1 MGKDVSGVDLRVLE
15 AFLYEEA
22 DYLDSGNLDAW
33 ISLYT
38 EDATYWM
45 PVSEEQQDP
54 LGEISILYEN
64 RTLMQ
69 IRALNFNHRLAP
81 SFETPVKTSHIIGNV
96 RLLECDSL
104 ADITVR
110 SNFHLVMFF
119 QGVQEIFAGRATHH
133 LQIQGEA
140 GGSGFL
146 IRHKRVDLIDSAAPH
161 KSIPIYF

>member
-1 MGKDVSGVDLRVLE
+1 MNKQVDSVDLGAVE

-33 ISLYT
+33 INLYS

-45 PVSEEQQDP
+45 PVSEDQQDP

-69 IRALNFNHRLAP
+69 IRCLNFDHRLAP
-81 SFETPVKTSHIIGNV
+81 SFETPVRTSHLIGNV
-96 RLLECDSL
+96 RLSDVESL
-104 ADITVR
+104 ADVTVR
-110 SNFHLVMFF
+110 SNFHLVMYF
-119 QGVQEIFAGRATHH
+119 QGVQELFAGTATHH
-133 LQIQGEA
+133 LRYLEQG
-140 GGSGFL
+140 GVTGYQ
-146 IRHKRVDLIDSAAPH
+146 IRHKRVDLIDCAAPH

>member
-1 MGKDVSGVDLRVLE
+1 MGSNVEDVDLRTLE

-33 ISLYT
+33 INLYT

-81 SFETPVKTSHIIGNV
+81 SFETPVRTSHIIGNV
-96 RLLECDSL
+96 RLIEGESM

-110 SNFHLVMFF
+110 SNFQLVMFF
-119 QGVQEIFAGRATHH
+119 QGTQEIFAGKVTHH
-133 LQIQGEA
+133 LRYPVEGKQ
-140 GGSGFL
+140 SGIR
-146 IRHKRVDLIDSAAPH
+146 IRHKRVDLIDCAAPH

>member
-1 MGKDVSGVDLRVLE
+1 MRKTVAEVELRSIE

-33 ISLYT
+33 IKLYT

-45 PVSEEQQDP
+45 PVSEGQEDP

-81 SFETPVKTSHIIGNV
+81 SFETPVRTSHIIGNV
-96 RLLECDSL
+96 RLLEDESL

-119 QGVQEIFAGRATHH
+119 QGTQEVFAGRATHH
-133 LQIQGEA
+133 LRYSAEGTR
-140 GGSGFL
+140 SGFQ
-146 IRHKRVDLIDSAAPH
+146 IRHKRVDLIDCAAPH

>member
-1 MGKDVSGVDLRVLE
+1 MDKQQDGIDLRAVE

-22 DYLDSGNLDAW
+22 DYLDGGNLEAW
-33 ISLYT
+33 INLYT

-45 PVSEEQQDP
+45 PVSEDQKDP

-69 IRALNFNHRLAP
+69 IRCLNFDHRLAP
-81 SFETPVKTSHIIGNV
+81 SFETPVRTSHIIGNV
-96 RLLECDSL
+96 RPLDGESM

-110 SNFHLVMFF
+110 SNFHLVMYF
-119 QGVQEIFAGRATHH
+119 QGTQEVFAGTATHH
-133 LQIQGEA
+133 LRCFSEDGA
-140 GGSGFL
+140 TTYK
-146 IRHKRVDLIDSAAPH
+146 IRHKRVDLIDCTEPH

>member
-1 MGKDVSGVDLRVLE
+1 MDNPGDSVDLPRLE

-22 DYLDSGNLDAW
+22 DCLDSGNLDAW
-33 ISLYT
+33 INLYT

-81 SFETPVKTSHIIGNV
+81 SFETPVRTSHIIGNV
-96 RLLECDSL
+96 RLMDDESL
-104 ADITVR
+104 ADIKVR

-119 QGVQEIFAGRATHH
+119 QGVQEMFAGRATHH
-133 LQIQGEA
+133 LKLQPEEN
-140 GGSGFL
+140 GSGFR
-146 IRHKRVDLIDSAAPH
+146 IRHKRVDLIDCAAPH